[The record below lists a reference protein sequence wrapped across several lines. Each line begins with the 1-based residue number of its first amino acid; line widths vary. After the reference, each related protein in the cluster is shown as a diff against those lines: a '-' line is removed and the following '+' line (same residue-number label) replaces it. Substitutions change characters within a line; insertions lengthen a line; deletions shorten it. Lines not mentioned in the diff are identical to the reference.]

1 MFCIFAF
8 ILNKIAMIDLKK
20 YNYFTGDPKS
30 VVFAVN
36 HIVKFLEMDN
46 YNPLLISG
54 GDSTGLCHLIKGNY
68 NFDSYDEFRE
78 IVTNKSKLFRVN
90 LLIFDFYYFVGIK
103 EYKKLIDDLNITS
116 IILNNNI
123 IIEDVEKVDANY
135 YEVTSN
141 HLKNLNSNS
150 NIKQAI
156 KELSL
161 KDLDNYI
168 LTDKINNTSA
178 SLQAYKTCYVRDK
191 KIDNIFGD

>member
-1 MFCIFAF
+1 
-8 ILNKIAMIDLKK
+8 MIDLKK

-46 YNPLLISG
+46 YNPLLISS

-78 IVTNKSKLFRVN
+78 IITNKSKLFRVN
-90 LLIFDFYYFVGIK
+90 LLIFDFYYFRGFG
-103 EYKKLIDDLNITS
+103 EYRKLIEDLNIAS
-116 IILNNNI
+116 IIIINNNI
-123 IIEDVEKVDANY
+123 NIDDAGHSNY

-141 HLKNLNSNS
+141 KLQITNFNLKQSIREASLNGLENL
-150 NIKQAI
+150 
-156 KELSL
+156 
-161 KDLDNYI
+161 I

-178 SLQAYKTCYVRDK
+178 SLQAYKTSYVRDK